1 METIK
6 IPTASLLLWPGNFL
20 ATSLSL
26 LAMTLS
32 CRCIKKYFPKVYF
45 LTYWVA
51 CKGSWLIHLMA
62 VNRHISSSYLTHFHC
77 NIHLQLAK
85 KLHGPHYQQE
95 ATLPP
100 SEKKYA
106 SQMRQHIQMLTG
118 SESVKFM
125 AEGRS
130 GHCKK

>member
-45 LTYWVA
+45 LTYWVT
-51 CKGSWLIHLMA
+51 CKGSWFRHQEGSKLAHLELIFD
-62 VNRHISSSYLTHFHC
+62 TFP
-77 NIHLQLAK
+77 LQYPSTV
-85 KLHGPHYQQE
+85 GQE
-95 ATLPP
+95 ITWPTLP
-100 SEKKYA
+100 A
-106 SQMRQHIQMLTG
+106 GGDATTQ
-118 SESVKFM
+118 
-125 AEGRS
+125 
-130 GHCKK
+130 